1 MRVLLHTPLKPP
13 DHPVPS
19 GDREMARGFR
29 RLLWRLG
36 HRVVVPDLSRVAPG
50 VPAPDAHLSLE
61 RRARAGAERLIAR
74 WQALPGRHPDRFDLW
89 FTYHC
94 WYRKPDWLG
103 PIVSRALGIP
113 YVIAEASHASRRAY
127 GPTRLGHRAVER
139 ALAAADLVVTVNPR
153 DRPGVLARL
162 RPGARQIVLPAFIEA
177 TPFVPARPRTGTEVP
192 VLLAVGMMR
201 TRDKLD
207 SYRVFARALDH
218 LKDRPWQAVLV
229 GDGPARGEIETLMK
243 PFGTKVRFVGA
254 VEQRQGDEL
263 LAAAGGIHDRQ
274 GMRGREH
281 RAGREGYDACFRC
294 PVARFPRA
302 ARGRKGRV
310 AVGPGDDA
318 VVGGI
323 DRMELEAQP
332 VFRLP
337 GRVVRGF
344 ERYLPVGVGRGDAHL
359 LPHGPTTSRRS
370 SGTTRCG

>member
-29 RLLWRLG
+29 RLLRRLG
-36 HRVVVPDLSRVAPG
+36 HRVVVPDLSRVSPG

-153 DRPGVLARL
+153 DRSGVQARL
-162 RPGARQIVLPAFIEA
+162 HPGARQIVLPAFIEA

-207 SYRVFARALDH
+207 SYRVLARALDH

-254 VEQRQGDEL
+254 VERSAL
-263 LAAAGGIHDRQ
+263 PALYAAADLYVWPAINEAFGI
-274 GMRGREH
+274 
-281 RAGREGYDACFRC
+281 AF
-294 PVARFPRA
+294 
-302 ARGRKGRV
+302 
-310 AVGPGDDA
+310 
-318 VVGGI
+318 
-323 DRMELEAQP
+323 LEAQAS
-332 VFRLP
+332 
-337 GRVVRGF
+337 G
-344 ERYLPVGVGRGDAHL
+344 LPVVAGRTGGVPSVVADGITGLLTPIGDAGAFAAAVARL
-359 LPHGPTTSRRS
+359 LDDPRERLQFGHAAAARVAARHDDRAAAHVLGHALRS
-370 SGTTRCG
+370 LR